1 MTNLVAVLV
10 DDKIYPQI
18 ETDLKRYTTQYI
30 QKKYE
35 NSKALVLNMKAF
47 LLKTKILDKLK
58 SGTDLLILKM
68 MHQNT
73 IISFLN

>member
-35 NSKALVLNMKAF
+35 NNDNMSLQRLQLDF
-47 LLKTKILDKLK
+47 RRHKTV
-58 SGTDLLILKM
+58 T
-68 MHQNT
+68 H
-73 IISFLN
+73 